1 MSLECV
7 FVYRFV
13 DVFCLYISH
22 SLRVYVCVCVDDADD

>member
-13 DVFCLYISH
+13 DVFCLYISR
-22 SLRVYVCVCVDDADD
+22 SIECVDDADD